1 MRLQQKNQQIKV
13 LDIINSI
20 KHMNCNDI
28 ERVKNSLVEMDIYF
42 KTHQKD
48 NINNVVNNFK
58 EYGYDDGFL
67 KDLEQGL
74 KKSSVYEN

>member
-1 MRLQQKNQQIKV
+1 MQLQQTKV
-13 LDIINSI
+13 SDIINSI
-20 KHMNCNDI
+20 KHMSFNDI
-28 ERVKNSLVEMDIYF
+28 EKVKNSLVEMDIYF

-48 NINNVVNNFK
+48 NVKNVVNNFK
-58 EYGYDDGFL
+58 EYGYDDSFL